1 MGHIYTY
8 LDKTYFTTY
17 DLGIL
22 GDEFNEYLEPD
33 HSLETKIKVFVDN
46 IELRAITGDYNKALH
61 RLKNILSR
69 YGSIKKII
77 AILQVPLS
85 TGALQQV
92 ILHYAFTIDNENV
105 LEVVVRNI
113 YSIRKYLKYISK
125 ILVIS

>member
-85 TGALQQV
+85 TGALRQV
-92 ILHYAFTIDNENV
+92 ILHYTFTIDNENV